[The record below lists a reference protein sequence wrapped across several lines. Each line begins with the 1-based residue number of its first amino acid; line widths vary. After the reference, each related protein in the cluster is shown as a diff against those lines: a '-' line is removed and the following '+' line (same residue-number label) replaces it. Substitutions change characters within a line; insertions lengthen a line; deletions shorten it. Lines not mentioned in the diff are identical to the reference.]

1 MVMSQ
6 MHRARAGA
14 LLLALLLPL
23 PAAAAAGQHL
33 WHASDAVHYPGL
45 AQHAL
50 PALAPAAPLA
60 AAAPASASSWIE
72 HKEVPADGAAGD
84 LYGFR
89 VLVAGDTAFVSAP
102 APLAR
107 PGAVYVYHLDGA
119 NWVETQKIV
128 ATQSASAPPNWSD
141 FFGWSLSLSSS
152 GDKLLVGAPEMFNP
166 MFGPAGGAYLF
177 VRGGDGTWTQVQDF
191 ASPAPQTLTWFGR
204 AVALAGDVVLVGEP
218 SYNMSTE
225 GGRGAVHAFAD
236 SGGSWSLVQT
246 VRASDG
252 QNMDDHFYGAAL
264 ATDGTTVLVGAPG
277 ADYSSSG
284 VYPTGAVYAYVAAGG
299 QFTETQKLQANDG
312 ADGDQFGYAVALS
325 GTTVLVG
332 APAATV
338 ATNVHQGA
346 AYLFDGSGAS
356 FVQTQKLVDD
366 GGVAYDQFG
375 QSVAL
380 GGSTALV
387 GMWSFNDEP
396 GGTQPPPKAGRV
408 GLFTGVG
415 TTWSLDRM
423 LSGGSGSAG
432 DSYGWDV
439 GTDGTTLL
447 VGADADGSIAQYQ
460 GAAYFYANDT
470 VFADGFDGP

>member
-6 MHRARAGA
+6 PYRAPVGA
-14 LLLALLLPL
+14 LLLALAGTLAA
-23 PAAAAAGQHL
+23 PASAEPPRL
-33 WHASDAVHYPGL
+33 WHAGDAVHYPGL
-45 AQHAL
+45 ARRAL
-50 PALAPAAPLA
+50 PAPATTTGALALPGS
-60 AAAPASASSWIE
+60 ASAWIE
-72 HKEVPADGAAGD
+72 QKVISADGAAGD

-107 PGAVYVYHLDGA
+107 SGAVYVYHLDGA
-119 NWVETQKIV
+119 NWVETQKIT
-128 ATQSASAPPNWSD
+128 ATPSASAPPNWSD
-141 FFGWSLSLSSS
+141 FFGWSLSLSPA

-166 MFGPAGGAYLF
+166 MYGPAGGAYLF

-191 ASPAPQTLTWFGR
+191 ASPAPLTLTWFGR

-225 GGRGAVHAFAD
+225 GGRGAVHAFAE

-246 VRASDG
+246 IRASDG
-252 QNMDDHFYGAAL
+252 QNMDDHFYGGAL
-264 ATDGTTVLVGAPG
+264 ASDGATVIVGAPG

-284 VYPTGAVYAYVAAGG
+284 VYPTGSVYVYANSGG
-299 QFTETQKLQANDG
+299 TFTETQKLVATDG

-325 GTTVLVG
+325 GTNVLVG

-346 AYLFDGSGAS
+346 AYVFDGSGGS
-356 FVQTQKLVDD
+356 FVQAQKLVDD
-366 GGVAYDQFG
+366 AGVAYDQFG
-375 QSVAL
+375 QSVSL
-380 GGSTALV
+380 HGGVALV
-387 GMWSFNDEP
+387 GMWSYNDEP
-396 GGTQPPPKAGRV
+396 GGTPPPPKAGHV
-408 GLFTGVG
+408 GLFTANGAN
-415 TTWSLDRM
+415 WSLAHA
-423 LSGGSGSAG
+423 LAGGSGSDG

-439 GTDGTTLL
+439 STDGATLL

-460 GAAYFYANDT
+460 GATYFYANDT
-470 VFADGFDGP
+470 VFADGFDG